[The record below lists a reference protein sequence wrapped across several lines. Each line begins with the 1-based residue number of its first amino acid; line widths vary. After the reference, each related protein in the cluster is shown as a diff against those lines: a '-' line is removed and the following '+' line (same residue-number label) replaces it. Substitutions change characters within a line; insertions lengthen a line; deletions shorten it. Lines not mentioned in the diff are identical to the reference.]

1 MDLGTM
7 TTDRS
12 TIFITG
18 LYRAIL
24 GREPD
29 AEGLETHVERHRGG
43 ATDEEMIASFLSSPE
58 YFHRQLRRLAVK
70 GGQESG
76 LRSRFALDYN
86 PPGEA
91 GRSYHRRI
99 LSGFLDRYCSGEK
112 VLDVGFTGYENPE
125 RKTALPDAIGIDLDY
140 PGYDGITLPF
150 ADETVDTVFSSHC
163 LEHIEADHAVIR
175 DWFRVL
181 KVGGF
186 IVCIVPS
193 QALYEKKLRLPS
205 RWNADHKRMYT
216 PSNLL
221 KSFED
226 ALRVNSYRVRH
237 LCENDTG
244 FNYAI
249 GPDAHSDG
257 AYEIELVV
265 EKIVPPVW
273 SLA

>member
-1 MDLGTM
+1 MSIGPIA
-7 TTDRS
+7 TDRS
-12 TIFITG
+12 TIFVTG

-29 AEGLETHVERHRGG
+29 AEGLENHAKRHRAG
-43 ATDEEMIASFLSSPE
+43 ATDEEMIASFLTSPE
-58 YFHRQLRRLAVK
+58 YFHRQLRLLAGN
-70 GGQESG
+70 GGQEGS
-76 LRSRFALDYN
+76 LQSRFDLDYN

-99 LSGFLDRYCSGEK
+99 LSGFLDRYCSGER
-112 VLDVGFTGYENPE
+112 VLDVGFTGYDNPE
-125 RKTALPDAIGIDLDY
+125 RKAALPGAIGIDLGY

-150 ADETVDTVFSSHC
+150 ADESVDAVFSSHC
-163 LEHIEADHAVIR
+163 LEHIEADHAAVY

-193 QALYEKKLRLPS
+193 QALYEKKLHLPS

-221 KSFED
+221 KSFEET
-226 ALRVNSYRVRH
+226 LTVNSYRVRH

-249 GPDAHSDG
+249 GPDTHSDG
-257 AYEIELVV
+257 AYEIELVI
-265 EKIVPPVW
+265 EKIVPPAW